1 MHKEAQSRYAVEK
14 AVADLKQDFDRQD
27 KEIKE
32 VKKAHAS
39 AEADVKNVEKQAEDL
54 RIKLRQSEEKLTAEQ
69 QAVSTFK
76 AELARTKEEARLAR
90 EVAEKAV
97 AASYERGVRDTEAR
111 LAEEV
116 AIVCREYITTSW
128 GVALDQAAVPADSD
142 LRKAEN
148 IFFPEDVRE
157 IPDEDA
163 SKEPLPTDSSILESG
178 GNEQAAQDK
187 PPEDSLCI
195 SEIIAQAKE
204 IALGTQAVDDQP
216 APTQGS

>member
-14 AVADLKQDFDRQD
+14 ATVDLKLDFERQD
-27 KEIKE
+27 KEMKE

-39 AEADVKNVEKQAEDL
+39 AEAGVKNAEKQAEEL
-54 RIKLRQSEEKLTAEQ
+54 HVKLHQSEEKLTAEQ
-69 QAVSTFK
+69 QAVSTLE

-90 EVAEKAV
+90 EAAEKAV
-97 AASYERGVRDTEAR
+97 AALYERAVHDTEAR
-111 LAEEV
+111 IAEEV

-128 GVALDQAAVPADSD
+128 NVALDRADVPADSD

-163 SKEPLPTDSSILESG
+163 SKEPLPTDSSILEAG
-178 GNEQAAQDK
+178 GNEQAVQDK
-187 PPEDSLCI
+187 PPEDSLSI
-195 SEIIAQAKE
+195 NEIVAQAKKV
-204 IALGTQAVDDQP
+204 APGTQVADDQP
-216 APTQGS
+216 NPAQGP